1 LNEVF
6 SNIIIIITITSR
18 NASLLISFPL
28 KKKKGN
34 SNLGKRYTTKVMG
47 NSSSKTPAFTPLPDR
62 KPQVSAAQA
71 AVPRDFH
78 DIPERVLIHTTLGDI
93 TVGLFR
99 EQTPRVS
106 HPVVH
111 IVDCLAGRRR
121 PHLLESQCTSMNDK
135 LAIPH
140 IGVIK

>member
-1 LNEVF
+1 
-6 SNIIIIITITSR
+6 
-18 NASLLISFPL
+18 
-28 KKKKGN
+28 
-34 SNLGKRYTTKVMG
+34 MG

-71 AVPRDFH
+71 AVPKDFH

-106 HPVVH
+106 HISLPMKA
-111 IVDCLAGRRR
+111 ICLLKAGNF
-121 PHLLESQCTSMNDK
+121 PCNHWYMQSSYSLFPT
-135 LAIPH
+135 
-140 IGVIK
+140 

>member
-1 LNEVF
+1 
-6 SNIIIIITITSR
+6 
-18 NASLLISFPL
+18 
-28 KKKKGN
+28 
-34 SNLGKRYTTKVMG
+34 MG

-71 AVPRDFH
+71 AVPKDFH

-106 HPVVH
+106 HISLPMKAICLLRRGISHATTGICNHH
-111 IVDCLAGRRR
+111 I
-121 PHLLESQCTSMNDK
+121 PYSQHEEK
-135 LAIPH
+135 E
-140 IGVIK
+140 K

>member
-1 LNEVF
+1 
-6 SNIIIIITITSR
+6 
-18 NASLLISFPL
+18 
-28 KKKKGN
+28 
-34 SNLGKRYTTKVMG
+34 MG

-111 IVDCLAGRRR
+111 VVDCLAGRR
-121 PHLLESQCTSMNDK
+121 PHLLNPSA
-135 LAIPH
+135 LL
-140 IGVIK
+140 

>member
-1 LNEVF
+1 VF

-18 NASLLISFPL
+18 NASLIISFPSS
-28 KKKKGN
+28 KKKKRN
-34 SNLGKRYTTKVMG
+34 SNLQKRYTTKVMG

-111 IVDCLAGRRR
+111 IVDCLTGRR
-121 PHLLESQCTSMNDK
+121 TS
-135 LAIPH
+135 IS
-140 IGVIK
+140 